1 MQKETNKAKLIVS
14 IVATAVVII
23 ILLGALF
30 FCSDKKE
37 KQLESMMLGSC
48 VKIYTN
54 IGYGSGMV
62 YCINDDEVIIATA
75 AHVLEGFDENARIEF
90 CNGQSS
96 PGLLC
101 DVDEILDVGIVSVL
115 KSNVNEET
123 LESIRE
129 VNITQD
135 AFEQEPSYA
144 NQKCTEYCV
153 MYDLFGE
160 NGIIKKVPG
169 KVTSMSEYVYEYDRH
184 MLCGLNADV
193 TEGMSGCPIFTEDGH
208 LLGMLQ
214 AGNSEG
220 DFRGI
225 TYFNLV
231 NR

>member
-1 MQKETNKAKLIVS
+1 MQKEINKAKLIVS
-14 IVATAVVII
+14 IVAAAVVII

-30 FCSDKKE
+30 FCSDKKK

-62 YCINDDEVIIATA
+62 YCINDDEVIVATA

-90 CNGQSS
+90 CDGSS
-96 PGLLC
+96 YSGLLC
-101 DVDEILDVGIVSVL
+101 DVDEIIDVGIVSVL
-115 KSNVNEET
+115 KSNISEET
-123 LESIRE
+123 IKSIKE

-135 AFEQEPSYA
+135 AFTNEPSYTH
-144 NQKCTEYCV
+144 QKSTEYCV

-160 NGIIKKVPG
+160 NGIIKRVPG

-184 MLCGLNADV
+184 MLCGQNADV
-193 TEGMSGCPIFTEDGH
+193 TEGMSGCPIFTEDGY

-214 AGNSEG
+214 AGNHEG